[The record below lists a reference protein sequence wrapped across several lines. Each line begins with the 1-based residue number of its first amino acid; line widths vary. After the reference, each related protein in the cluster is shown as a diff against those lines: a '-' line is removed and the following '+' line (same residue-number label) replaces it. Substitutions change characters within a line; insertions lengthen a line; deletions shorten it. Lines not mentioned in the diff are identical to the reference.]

1 MTRNKYI
8 AKLVREYADEWIRDP
23 TWKMKKDDFQ
33 ARSAEKWAVDEA
45 IKRIETYDG
54 SPTEALVEMSRT
66 LASST
71 TDWMVIVARD
81 VVEDI
86 YYYVCEID

>member
-45 IKRIETYDG
+45 IKRIETYEG
-54 SPTEALVEMSRT
+54 SPTEALVDLART

>member
-1 MTRNKYI
+1 MNKNKYV
-8 AKLVREYADEWIRDP
+8 AKLVREYADEWVRDP
-23 TWKMKKDDFQ
+23 TWPMKKDDFQ
-33 ARSAEKWAVDEA
+33 ARSAEKWAVNEA

-54 SPTEALVEMSRT
+54 SPTEALVDLART